1 MTTGH
6 TMSIEQSEL
15 QLATRLTQLETVVAE
30 LKTDLDTIQR
40 HLGIEVDWDPLEPE
54 GWEKDLDSIDESDVA
69 VADTQQTPNW
79 EQEVAY
85 DLNNALELSD
95 KPNTAYDSLPSD
107 TEPKT

>member
-1 MTTGH
+1 MDKHVAEAEYT
-6 TMSIEQSEL
+6 
-15 QLATRLTQLETVVAE
+15 TRLTQLEVVVAE

-54 GWEKDLDSIDESDVA
+54 GWEKDLDAIDESDVA

-85 DLNNALELSD
+85 DLNDALDNST
-95 KPNTAYDSLPSD
+95 PYDSIPSD
-107 TEPKT
+107 VEPKQ

>member
-1 MTTGH
+1 MDKHVAEAEYT
-6 TMSIEQSEL
+6 
-15 QLATRLTQLETVVAE
+15 TRLTQLETVVAE

-40 HLGIEVDWDPLEPE
+40 HLGIEVDWDPLKPE
-54 GWEKDLDSIDESDVA
+54 GWEQDLDALEVPEIADVEQ
-69 VADTQQTPNW
+69 TQDW

-107 TEPKT
+107 VEPKQ

>member
-1 MTTGH
+1 
-6 TMSIEQSEL
+6 MSIEQSEL

-54 GWEKDLDSIDESDVA
+54 GWEKDLDALEVPEIADVE
-69 VADTQQTPNW
+69 QTPNW